1 MGGARGKHQRNE
13 KNTKIHFGRTEGKY
27 HFDRL
32 DISGREILK
41 WIVKTHSGKG
51 NSVFIW
57 LTTKTTR
64 GLE

>member
-1 MGGARGKHQRNE
+1 MGGARRKHIRHE

-32 DISGREILK
+32 DINGREILK
-41 WIVKTHSGKG
+41 WTVKTHSGKG
-51 NSVFIW
+51 NPLFIW
-57 LTTKTTR
+57 LTIKTIH